1 MRRSRVTNFSYV
13 WKSWPKKQKV
23 ATWGIWEKH
32 VRKFF
37 GSHSWE
43 LIEMNTMKCSV
54 CDFTI
59 WRVPHIS
66 AQAFFKVSFGE
77 HSLGWAAGPVRNCGD
92 TLVEKIQEL

>member
-1 MRRSRVTNFSYV
+1 
-13 WKSWPKKQKV
+13 
-23 ATWGIWEKH
+23 
-32 VRKFF
+32 
-37 GSHSWE
+37 
-43 LIEMNTMKCSV
+43 MNTMKCSV